1 MDGNYKVFSHIND
14 FVCDLADLY
23 GKNQHSLML
32 YKHLLDK
39 TKITHKDAIRK
50 HISNFRD
57 FLKKNKDAIMEKKP
71 ELLKQNDIVYSQ
83 KVKIQ
88 MDAIF
93 KIADEDSKKAIW
105 GHLLVLYN
113 DYDPNNETINMLKK
127 TLKPTEKEENFISS
141 IVEKIEKNVDPN
153 ADPLTAIMSL
163 MNSGVINE
171 VVSSISTGFQDGTI
185 DINRIMGNVKETMN
199 SSGID
204 INNIASNLTSTL
216 SSNGIDLQNVVGSV
230 SDMLKTTN
238 TNQNLS
244 STPSSSSS

>member
-23 GKNQHSLML
+23 GKQQHSLML
-32 YKHLLDK
+32 YKRLLDM

-50 HISNFRD
+50 HISSFRE

-71 ELLKQNDIVYSQ
+71 ELLKLNDIAYSQ

-88 MDAIF
+88 MDEIF
-93 KIADEDSKKAIW
+93 KLADEDSKKAIW

-113 DYDPNNETINMLKK
+113 DYDPNNETVSLLKK
-127 TLKPTEKEENFISS
+127 TLKPTQKEENFISG

-153 ADPLTAIMSL
+153 ADPLTAIMGL

-171 VVSSISTGFQDGTI
+171 IVSTVSTGFQDGTI
-185 DINRIMGNVKETMN
+185 DINRIMGNVKDTMS

-204 INNIASNLTSTL
+204 INNLATNISSTL
-216 SSNGIDLQNVVGSV
+216 STNGIDLQNVVGSV
-230 SDMLKTTN
+230 SEMLKQNDTN
-238 TNQNLS
+238 N
-244 STPSSSSS
+244 SSSSSSSSS

>member
-1 MDGNYKVFSHIND
+1 MDTNYKVFSHISD

-23 GKNQHSLML
+23 GKKQHSLML

-50 HISNFRD
+50 HITCFRD
-57 FLKKNKDAIMEKKP
+57 FLKKNKDAILEKNH
-71 ELLKQNDIVYSQ
+71 ELIQLNDIVYSQ

-88 MDAIF
+88 MDEIF

-113 DYDPNNETINMLKK
+113 DYDPNNETISLLKK
-127 TLKPTEKEENFISS
+127 TLKTTEKEENFISS

-153 ADPLTAIMSL
+153 ASDPLTAIMGL

-171 VVSSISTGFQDGTI
+171 VVSSISNGFQDGTI
-185 DINRIMGNVKETMN
+185 DINKLMGNVKETMS

-204 INNIASNLTSTL
+204 INNISSNLSSTL
-216 SSNGIDLQNVVGSV
+216 SSSGIDLQNVVGSL
-230 SDMLKTTN
+230 SEMLK
-238 TNQNLS
+238 NQS
-244 STPSSSSS
+244 QSQ